1 MGEGQWREL
10 IESYVAGR
18 LSADSFKR
26 RFLEAFSASRL
37 VPQAIQDL
45 YFTVDAYAG
54 DPMGRGHDVADDAAL
69 MVAARRALLR
79 LVPNPEAGPSATPPR
94 ADEPPR
100 AAGPRGPLRAPPA
113 LAAGLGLGCLL
124 IGALFAVGIVQLFAI
139 AAQVNS
145 FLRLGEVLSTLAA
158 LVLTFVPIVGS
169 VIAFFGAK
177 DVWNWSPWAAGLVFL
192 VLPITA
198 QTLSILS
205 WRRRRLPPAV

>member
-26 RFLEAFSASRL
+26 RFLESFSASRL

-79 LVPNPEAGPSATPPR
+79 LAPNPEAGLGPGPSMDGQPR
-94 ADEPPR
+94 T
-100 AAGPRGPLRAPPA
+100 AGPRGPLQAPPGI
-113 LAAGLGLGCLL
+113 AAGLGLGCLL
-124 IGALFAVGIVQLFAI
+124 IGAWLAIGILQVFAI

-145 FLRLGEVLSTLAA
+145 VMRLGEVLSTVAA
-158 LVLTFVPIVGS
+158 FVLTFVPIVGS

-177 DVWNWSPWAAGLVFL
+177 DVWQWSPWAAGAVFL
-192 VLPITA
+192 LLPITA

-205 WRRRRLPPAV
+205 WRRRRIPPRA